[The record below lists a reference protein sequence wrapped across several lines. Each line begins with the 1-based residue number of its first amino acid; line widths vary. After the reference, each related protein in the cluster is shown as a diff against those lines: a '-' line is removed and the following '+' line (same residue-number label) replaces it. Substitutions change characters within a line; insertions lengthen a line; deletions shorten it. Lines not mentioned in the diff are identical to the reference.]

1 MQNVLNHFIDSYKE
15 LIEWWL
21 ENPQPHPVFLEQ
33 HHGSWVYQIEMRWL
47 AKYYCMPE
55 LDAKLLPTPEILPDE
70 FVKFCKKKVHRVIW
84 THDNR
89 AGEHERLS
97 KRFAEFDKVQAT
109 LDLIRPYL
117 RKVDLQIT
125 WGKQRIS
132 THTD

>member
-1 MQNVLNHFIDSYKE
+1 MQNILNHFIDSYQE
-15 LIEWWL
+15 LIEWWI
-21 ENPQPHPVFLEQ
+21 ENPQEHQIFLELK
-33 HHGSWVYQIEMRWL
+33 HGSWVYQIAIRWL

-55 LDAKLLPTPEILPDE
+55 LDARLLPTPELTDE
-70 FVKFCKKKVHRVIW
+70 FRKFGKKKVHRVQW

-97 KRFAEFDKVQAT
+97 KRFEDYDKVQVT

-125 WGKQRIS
+125 WGKQRVS
-132 THTD
+132 SHPE